1 VAVTPET
8 NAGSTRATNNSYEPC
23 IRRYI
28 EMMSYFC
35 LSRRAE
41 TARVR
46 PKGSAM
52 PRPPDLFDT
61 PSEPRGA
68 TRLAQGLLIVA
79 IMVLIVIA
87 RLSTH

>member
-1 VAVTPET
+1 LL
-8 NAGSTRATNNSYEPC
+8 EPSDGN
-23 IRRYI
+23 R
-28 EMMSYFC
+28 EG
-35 LSRRAE
+35 A
-41 TARVR
+41 A
-46 PKGSAM
+46 KGSAM
-52 PRPPDLFDT
+52 PLPPDLFDT